1 MKRMRTRSRKSE
13 LGERGAVLW
22 LGGEE
27 GRIVAPGPAVAE
39 WCCLGRPGLL
49 PTEHSPR
56 QGRRVGACSCQQF
69 LVHSVLL

>member
-1 MKRMRTRSRKSE
+1 M
-13 LGERGAVLW
+13 LW

-39 WCCLGRPGLL
+39 WWCLGRPGLP
-49 PTEHSPR
+49 PTECSPR
-56 QGRRVGACSCQQF
+56 QRWRVGACSCQQF